1 MSFSDE
7 DAEDNN
13 DNIFDQEDDDLILE
27 KFAGMRKSSGGY
39 TPFEF
44 IEFSNIVLKHEV
56 SIRVKAPPSHCY
68 QVWHNRCNWME
79 WFDLIDEMGFHEE
92 DRNLVSMY
100 LWYRWALT
108 PFLELY
114 LTLGRTKDEENKY
127 IVEEP
132 VEGMPLVAA
141 VLFQQDDGSSTD
153 NGTDSGTV
161 VTLRVGYQLPK
172 VLYEFAG
179 KLAVYA
185 DVDEKLR
192 VAMKKMKGFAE
203 GVDPTIVANMAQE
216 AEAQITQG
224 FMEQRGN
231 DARSEERTRLKESQK
246 TQAAAAAA
254 AARAALA
261 EADPTALEE
270 KKQSQQQG
278 GVDGVTALGM
288 SSIDHE
294 EEEEVEEEEEDDTDV
309 EGEEGDENDGE
320 HSAAAITDDEG
331 KRLGRPKG
339 TLNKHPKFPT
349 SKDLT
354 ELRKRT

>member
-1 MSFSDE
+1 
-7 DAEDNN
+7 
-13 DNIFDQEDDDLILE
+13 
-27 KFAGMRKSSGGY
+27 MRKSSGGY

-108 PFLELY
+108 PYLELY
-114 LTLGRTKDEENKY
+114 LTLGRSKDEENKY

-141 VLFQQDDGSSTD
+141 VLFQEDGGKTDNTDSST
-153 NGTDSGTV
+153 SGSGSTI
-161 VTLRVGYQLPK
+161 VTLRIGYQLPK

-203 GVDPTIVANMAQE
+203 GVDPAIVANMAQE

-224 FMEQRGN
+224 FIEQRGN
-231 DARSEERTRLKESQK
+231 EARKEERTRLKESEK
-246 TQAAAAAA
+246 KQAAAAAA

-270 KKQSQQQG
+270 RKQSQQQSG
-278 GVDGVTALGM
+278 GVGGALSLSSLDQDEDGDEDDEDTY
-288 SSIDHE
+288 I
-294 EEEEVEEEEEDDTDV
+294 EEEDDT
-309 EGEEGDENDGE
+309 ENNT
-320 HSAAAITDDEG
+320 AAAAVLVDDDEG